1 MTCLEFLGDILMW
14 ASPPRMLVILH
25 LEKVAKILQR
35 ILCTLHHNGWDTG
48 MVYYQNQKI
57 DTNPYS

>member
-1 MTCLEFLGDILMW
+1 MTCLDFLGDILMW

-25 LEKVAKILQR
+25 LEKVAKLLQR

-48 MVYYQNQKI
+48 MV
-57 DTNPYS
+57 